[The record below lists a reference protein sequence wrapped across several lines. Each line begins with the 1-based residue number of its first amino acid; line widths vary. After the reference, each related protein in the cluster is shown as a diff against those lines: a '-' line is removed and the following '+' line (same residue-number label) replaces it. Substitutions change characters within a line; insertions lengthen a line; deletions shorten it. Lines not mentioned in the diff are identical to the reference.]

1 MRQFENFL
9 YGNYIE
15 LALLKEL
22 KGDFFMQTK
31 SLERKPIK
39 GNQYLKDAMCRF
51 KKSTLYGKVQ
61 QLNHRRDQNTDT
73 YKATNLLLTI
83 LFPLFIV
90 LIAEINQFK
99 YPSKLVMFIFEK
111 PTVFM
116 YDIFIS
122 SIIFYA
128 LYLLF
133 RKGFWAVFVQGF
145 VYFFLSTAELF
156 KYGTNGNHLIL
167 TDMKLFRSAKSLTS
181 FAYIKITPM
190 LITYAVILIAYMV
203 ACFWFNPKLR
213 NPFKKRFIPFLTAF
227 CSGFLIICVPS
238 VSNMVYAVFDVDTTK
253 SDNAFLLNEKFEN
266 NSFIAFFLQ
275 TFTENISNKLTEP
288 EDYTEDTVDEILEEV
303 DDPSEELTLGDSE
316 TIKPNVIQIMSESLA
331 DFRVF
336 DELNLD
342 TDAYDDLDAI
352 ASEGYSGKVIV
363 PTYASFTVRTEFE
376 LLFGLPVKS
385 LNDPNMPQRMLLTR
399 EQPTMVQYY
408 HNYGYTTAYV
418 HPFLSSF
425 YSRKKV
431 YSQFGFDTMIFQD
444 DFTVP
449 VDYLGSY
456 ITDDTVFR
464 QIEQLI
470 EDTDEPLYVHTTT
483 MQNHQPYTNGENP
496 DDEITN
502 YLANVKVT
510 GTALKAFTKYLKTID
525 EPTIIVFV
533 GDHFPSMRKDNNVY
547 DALGVTSENC
557 SIVYEQNYII
567 WSNYDL
573 DYSSVPTEKF
583 STFYVPY
590 VLWDL
595 IDAPQDTFIQ
605 SMLDKMETLPIYS
618 TSYDPSQESDEDLDI
633 LTYDR
638 ILGDN
643 VSGYDIVKYKEEEE
657 ESEED

>member
-1 MRQFENFL
+1 MQIQTMDKNSMKEKLFLGFSKLRDKISRLNERRNLNFE
-9 YGNYIE
+9 
-15 LALLKEL
+15 
-22 KGDFFMQTK
+22 
-31 SLERKPIK
+31 
-39 GNQYLKDAMCRF
+39 
-51 KKSTLYGKVQ
+51 
-61 QLNHRRDQNTDT
+61 T
-73 YKATNLLLTI
+73 YKATNLILT
-83 LFPLFIV
+83 LMFPIFIV
-90 LIAEINQFK
+90 LIAEINQCK
-99 YPSKLVMFIFEK
+99 YPSKLVMFIVEK
-111 PTVFM
+111 PTIFM
-116 YDIFIS
+116 FDIFIS
-122 SIIFYA
+122 SIIFYT

-133 RKGFWAVFVQGF
+133 RKGFWAVLVQGI

-190 LITYAVILIAYMV
+190 LITYALLLIVYIG
-203 ACFWFNPKLR
+203 ACFWFNPKLK
-213 NPFKKRFIPFLTAF
+213 NSFKKRFIPMVVSF
-227 CSGFLIICVPS
+227 CSCVLVIGVPS

-253 SDNAFLLNEKFEN
+253 SDNAFLVNEKFKN
-266 NSFIAFFLQ
+266 NNFIAFFLQ
-275 TFTENISNKLTEP
+275 TFTENISNKLEQP
-288 EDYTEDTVDEILEEV
+288 QDYTEDTVDEILE
-303 DDPSEELTLGDSE
+303 DDTSSSTSVQDNIDAILNSSENNSV
-316 TIKPNVIQIMSESLA
+316 KPNVIQIMSESFA

-342 TDAYDDLDAI
+342 TDAYDRVDSI
-352 ASEGYSGKVIV
+352 ASQGYKGTAIV
-363 PTYASFTVRTEFE
+363 PTYASFTVKTEFE

-408 HNYGYTTAYV
+408 HHYGYQTAYV

-425 YSRKKV
+425 YSRSRI

-449 VDYLGSY
+449 IEYLNDY

-464 QIEQLI
+464 QIETLI

-502 YLANVKVT
+502 YLNNVRIT
-510 GTALKAFTKYLKTID
+510 GDVLQSFIDYLSSID
-525 EPTIIVFV
+525 EPTVVVFI
-533 GDHFPSMRKDNNVY
+533 GDHFPSMRGENNVY
-547 DALGVTSENC
+547 DLMGVTSENC
-557 SIVYEQNYII
+557 QVMFEQNYII

-573 DYSSVPTEKF
+573 DYSSMTNEKF
-583 STFYVPY
+583 STFYMPY
-590 VLWDL
+590 VIWDL
-595 IDAPQDTFIQ
+595 IDAPKDSFIE
-605 SMLDKMETLPIYS
+605 SMLDKMKTLPIYS
-618 TSYDPSQESDEDLDI
+618 TSYDTTLPNDEDLDI

-643 VSGYDIVKYKEEEE
+643 VSGQDLVEYAQYETETSSTEVSTE
-657 ESEED
+657 

>member
-1 MRQFENFL
+1 MCFSTNKRTIFKV
-9 YGNYIE
+9 I
-15 LALLKEL
+15 
-22 KGDFFMQTK
+22 FMQTK
-31 SLERKPIK
+31 NLEKPTSKMKTLIQDNIK
-39 GNQYLKDAMCRF
+39 KFKRTKFYDKVYRLNQ
-51 KKSTLYGKVQ
+51 
-61 QLNHRRDQNTDT
+61 RRDINSDT
-73 YKATNLLLTI
+73 YKATNFLLTI
-83 LFPLFIV
+83 LFPIFIV
-90 LIAEINQFK
+90 LIAEINQYK
-99 YPSKLVMFIFEK
+99 YPSKLIMFISEK
-111 PTVFM
+111 PTIFM

-133 RKGFWAVFVQGF
+133 RKGFWAVFIQGL
-145 VYFFLSTAELF
+145 VYFILSTAELF

-167 TDMKLFRSAKSLTS
+167 TDMKLFRSVKSLTS

-190 LITYAVILIAYMV
+190 LVTYAIILIAYIA
-203 ACFWFNPKLR
+203 ACFWFNPKLK
-213 NPFKKRFIPFLTAF
+213 NPFKKRLIPCLTSF
-227 CSGFLIICVPS
+227 CAGFLIIGVPS

-288 EDYTEDTVDEILEEV
+288 EDYTEDMVDEILEDTEN
-303 DDPSEELTLGDSE
+303 LTLGNSDY
-316 TIKPNVIQIMSESLA
+316 IKPNVIQIMSESLA

-336 DELNLD
+336 EELNLN
-342 TDAYDDLDAI
+342 TDAYDDLDSI
-352 ASEGYSGKVIV
+352 ANEGYSGKTIV

-408 HNYGYTTAYV
+408 HNFGYSTAYV

-425 YSRKKV
+425 YSRERI
-431 YSQFGFDTMIFQD
+431 YSQFGFDNMIFQD

-449 VDYLGSY
+449 VEYLGSY
-456 ITDDTVFR
+456 ITDDTVFH

-470 EDTDEPLYVHTTT
+470 EVTEKPLYVHTTT

-496 DDEITN
+496 DDEINN
-502 YLANVKVT
+502 YLNNVKIT
-510 GTALKAFTKYLKTID
+510 GKALKDFTEYLKSID
-525 EPTIIVFV
+525 EPTVIMFV

-547 DALGVTSENC
+547 DSLGVTSENC
-557 SIVYEQNYII
+557 SIVFEQNYIL
-567 WSNYDL
+567 WANYDL
-573 DYSSVPTEKF
+573 DYSNAPQEKF
-583 STFYVPY
+583 STFYMPY
-590 VLWDL
+590 VIWNL
-595 IDAPQDTFIQ
+595 IDAPKDTFIQ
-605 SMLDKMETLPIYS
+605 SMIDKMDSLPIYS
-618 TSYDPSQESDEDLDI
+618 TSYNPAQNSDEDLDI

-643 VSGYDIVKYKEEEE
+643 VSGYDIVKYKEETLETVPTNN
-657 ESEED
+657 